1 VLRWAVVAIAVL
13 VACAPALAADPDA
26 EEAYALVARSVWS
39 RDPFPKPEE
48 IAAAR
53 RVLSAQAAREPSS
66 ARWTFALGRAAGIE
80 ADQAPRDKG
89 AAKRE
94 EAVALLEKAA
104 RAQPGNAEYL
114 FWYATAAFERVDDVG
129 MLSKM
134 SLASDG
140 RKAYE
145 KAAALDPHHVGAR
158 VGLAQ
163 FYLGAPAI
171 AGGSQEKAAAQGQA
185 LLAIPG
191 GRGEFQGRMMLA
203 RVAAQQENWAEM
215 TRQLTAAQSAKGD
228 GADPLGAMRLL
239 AWNLLNGKKDPQ
251 SALPVVERYVAA
263 APADDLTALFFDGEV
278 KRQLGRCADA
288 LPRYD
293 EVIAK
298 FPDARGSRW
307 GAAVCQEQLGKKAE
321 ARKHYEEYAR
331 RFPEDDRAKEA
342 RAAAKRLAGS

>member
-1 VLRWAVVAIAVL
+1 MIRTAAVL
-13 VACAPALAADPDA
+13 AALVLLSPALAADPTA
-26 EEAYALVARSVWS
+26 EEAYALVARSAWS
-39 RDPFPKPEE
+39 RDPLPKPEE
-48 IAAAR
+48 LAAAR
-53 RVLSAQAAREPSS
+53 RVLEAQAAKEPSS

-80 ADQAPRDKG
+80 AEQAPKDKG

-94 EAVALLEKAA
+94 AAVALLEKASK
-104 RAQPGNAEYL
+104 AQPANADYL
-114 FWYATAAFERVDDVG
+114 FWYGSAVFERIDDVG

-145 KAAALDPHHVGAR
+145 KAVALDPSHVGAR
-158 VGLAQ
+158 VGLSQ
-163 FYLGAPAI
+163 FYLGAPGI
-171 AGGSQEKAAAQGQA
+171 AGGSKEKAAAQGQA

-191 GRGEFQGRMMLA
+191 GRGEFQGRLVLA
-203 RVAAQQENWAEM
+203 RVAAEQENWAEM
-215 TRQLTAAQSAKGD
+215 TRQLTAAETAKGD
-228 GADPLGAMRLL
+228 GADTVGAVRMLV
-239 AWNLLNGKKDPQ
+239 WSLLNVKKDPQ
-251 SALPVVERYVAA
+251 AALPAAERYVKI

-293 EVIAK
+293 QVIAK

-321 ARKHYEEYAR
+321 AKKNYEEYAR
-331 RFPEDDRAKEA
+331 RFPNDDRAKEA
-342 RAAAKRLAGS
+342 KAAAKRLAGP